1 MDELFLI
8 RILTIAINSMQSP
21 SMKIYNRF
29 FKGREHLEPSDLLE
43 FDIITG
49 SQKIMKNISVMA
61 PAQVRDL
68 TGRKTITM
76 KAPRLSQKR
85 FIATA
90 ALNALRAL
98 GGKISLEQMK
108 DRIARELKDIRNE
121 EDRTLEFWAAN
132 ALKGKIYDSDL
143 STVLVDYNMAV
154 DHKPV
159 LTSTDLWTHA
169 DSDPIAKIREWKQKI
184 EDDCAANITGFA
196 AFMGKDVMTALLKNS
211 TVLNLLKYD
220 KGRKM
225 AEEADL
231 ARLAGV
237 SMEEYGGSFID
248 DGGTRR
254 RYINDD
260 EFLLVGECDD
270 LVDMPFAPVVDDDAP
285 GGVGNVDA
293 GGNGV
298 LFFAKSW
305 KKQDPSGRWIK
316 GECRPLPVLQR
327 PDAVIDATAV

>member
-1 MDELFLI
+1 MDDLFLV
-8 RILTIAINSMQSP
+8 RILTTAINAIKAP
-21 SMKIYNRF
+21 SMRIYNQF
-29 FKGREHLEPSDLLE
+29 FKGKEHLEPSDLLE

-49 SQKIMKNISVMA
+49 SQKIMKNISIMA

-90 ALNALRAL
+90 ALNALRAM

-108 DRIARELKDIRNE
+108 DRIARELKDIRDE
-121 EDRTLEFWAAN
+121 TDRTVEFWAAN

-143 STVLVDYNMAV
+143 STVLVDYNMAA
-154 DHKPV
+154 DHKPT
-159 LTSTDLWTHA
+159 LAGADAWTHA

-184 EDDCAANITGFA
+184 DDDCAASISKFVA
-196 AFMGKDVMTALLKNS
+196 IMGKDVMTALLKNS

-220 KGRKM
+220 GGRTM
-225 AEEADL
+225 AEEGDV

-237 SMEEYGGSFID
+237 EMSEYGGSFID

-260 EFLLVGECDD
+260 EFLLVGVCED
-270 LVDMPFAPVVDDDAP
+270 LVDCPYAPVVDDDAP
-285 GGVGNVDA
+285 GGVGNIDA
-293 GGNGV
+293 NGTGA
-298 LFFAKSW
+298 LYFSKSW

-327 PDAVIDATAV
+327 PDAIIDATAV

>member
-1 MDELFLI
+1 MNELFLI
-8 RILTIAINSMQSP
+8 RVLTIAINAMKAP
-21 SMKIYNRF
+21 SMKVYNRF
-29 FKGREHLEPSDLLE
+29 FKGKEHLEPSDLLE

-49 SQKIMKNISVMA
+49 SQKIMKNISIYA
-61 PAQVRDL
+61 PAEVRDL
-68 TGRKTITM
+68 TGRKTVTM

-85 FIATA
+85 FISTA

-98 GGKISLEQMK
+98 GGKISVEQMK

-121 EDRTLEFWAAN
+121 EDRTLEFWAVN

-143 STVLVDYNMAV
+143 TTVLVDYNMAS
-154 DHKPV
+154 DHKPT
-159 LTSTDLWTHA
+159 LTSTDLWTDA
-169 DSDPIAKIREWKQKI
+169 ASDPIAKIREWKQKI

-225 AEEADL
+225 AEEGDL

-237 SMEEYGGSFID
+237 EMTEYGGSFID
-248 DGGTRR
+248 NSGTRKR
-254 RYINDD
+254 FINDD
-260 EFLLVGECDD
+260 EFLLVGACDD
-270 LVDMPFAPVVDDDAP
+270 LVDVPFAPVVDDDAP

-293 GGNGV
+293 NGNGV

-327 PDAVIDATAV
+327 PDAVVDAIVV